1 MTVTFSFMFG
11 KAAASAGRSTAA
23 SVPSTKRATVMTAPV
38 FPALTKASALPSRT
52 RRAATCTELSFLRR
66 NAWEGESLMVITSV
80 ALTISMGRPR
90 WPWRLSSCRTVASM
104 PTSRIRTPSSRA
116 ARIAPSTS
124 ARGAWSPPMAST
136 AMVVIYTPMGTQ
148 RAPNRKEGDG
158 NLGCLGSGVNHF
170 PTLIEAAMGTRIVGQ
185 LFLVAVRA
193 FGQGQG
199 RKEIVGTPLVL
210 ARMRVTA
217 FWIRHCSSSIDR
229 PLLERPKWKRYCSV
243 LLLFEPVLLQTGQ
256 RGVGCMLF
264 AAAFF
269 VIQVGAAM
277 RAEAA
282 AIAAADDLHGKRQI
296 HLLGQN
302 IGEEQAVTFEER
314 DFSVVQIQVEFLVHG
329 HGSHG
334 AVEEIEIAADFFDH
348 GIQAARADQ
357 LDAGVQI
364 AVDADLAFD
373 QLGGGANFQ
382 RLDLVEFTGMEI
394 ERAGG
399 IALPDAYLAQREFVY
414 IQKHWLSPW
423 L

>member
-1 MTVTFSFMFG
+1 
-11 KAAASAGRSTAA
+11 
-23 SVPSTKRATVMTAPV
+23 
-38 FPALTKASALPSRT
+38 
-52 RRAATCTELSFLRR
+52 
-66 NAWEGESLMVITSV
+66 
-80 ALTISMGRPR
+80 
-90 WPWRLSSCRTVASM
+90 M

-124 ARGAWSPPMAST
+124 ARGAWAPPMAST

-170 PTLIEAAMGTRIVGQ
+170 PALIEAAMGTRIVGQ

-243 LLLFEPVLLQTGQ
+243 LLLFEPVLLQTG
-256 RGVGCMLF
+256 
-264 AAAFF
+264 
-269 VIQVGAAM
+269 AAM

-282 AIAAADDLHGKRQI
+282 AIAAADDLHGKGQI

-302 IGEEQAVTFEER
+302 VGEEEAVAFKEG
-314 DFSVVQIQVEFLVHG
+314 DLGIVQIQVEFLVHG

-357 LDAGVQI
+357 LDAGVQV

>member
-1 MTVTFSFMFG
+1 
-11 KAAASAGRSTAA
+11 
-23 SVPSTKRATVMTAPV
+23 
-38 FPALTKASALPSRT
+38 
-52 RRAATCTELSFLRR
+52 
-66 NAWEGESLMVITSV
+66 MVITSV

-136 AMVVIYTPMGTQ
+136 ALVVIYTPMGTQ

-256 RGVGCMLF
+256 RGKPGVGGMLF

-314 DFSVVQIQVEFLVHG
+314 DFSVVQIQV
-329 HGSHG
+329 
-334 AVEEIEIAADFFDH
+334 DFFVH

-373 QLGGGANFQ
+373 QPGGGANFQ